1 MYCSYTEEDAM
12 DRDRKNNR
20 IPNGLSF
27 LMWPALLRAPW
38 LLGSFT
44 GLDDDLRRRDEH
56 RRRKQHR

>member
-1 MYCSYTEEDAM
+1 ME
-12 DRDRKNNR
+12 RDRKNNR

-44 GLDDDLRRRDEH
+44 GMDDDLGNRDGNRRNEH
-56 RRRKQHR
+56 RRRKYDR

>member
-1 MYCSYTEEDAM
+1 MA
-12 DRDRKNNR
+12 RDRKNNR

-44 GLDDDLRRRDEH
+44 GLDDDLDNADARRRNEN
-56 RRRKQHR
+56 RRRRYDR

>member
-1 MYCSYTEEDAM
+1 M

-38 LLGSFT
+38 LLSSFT
-44 GLDDDLRRRDEH
+44 GQDDDLRRRDDR
-56 RRRKQHR
+56 RRRKHGR

>member
-1 MYCSYTEEDAM
+1 MA
-12 DRDRKNNR
+12 RDRKNNR

-44 GLDDDLRRRDEH
+44 GMDDDLDNGDARRRNEH
-56 RRRKQHR
+56 RRRRYDR

>member
-1 MYCSYTEEDAM
+1 MA
-12 DRDRKNNR
+12 RDRKNNR

-44 GLDDDLRRRDEH
+44 GIDDDLGGRDGHRRNEN
-56 RRRKQHR
+56 RRRKHDR

>member
-1 MYCSYTEEDAM
+1 MA
-12 DRDRKNNR
+12 RDRKNNR

-44 GLDDDLRRRDEH
+44 GMDDDLGNQDGHRRNEN
-56 RRRKQHR
+56 RRRKYDR